1 MKLKALALHA
11 ITVVALVGVAMPLN
25 AAEHDAEMQSNRG
38 VSADARQE
46 AQALKETEPEKSKD
60 MQKRSTG
67 GKRLKK
73 FVHGAI
79 KTAVVVTAVKAV
91 MPRKA
96 VERGLA
102 PDQDSLQHA
111 SECKKEWGPSQR
123 TILLSMFV
131 LIGFF
136 LRWRRYRQT
145 RKQKASTDNLEERG
159 RG

>member
-1 MKLKALALHA
+1 MLKTFALRA

-25 AAEHDAEMQSNRG
+25 AAEHDAEVRSNRG

-46 AQALKETEPEKSKD
+46 AQALKETESEKSKD

-73 FVHGAI
+73 FVLGAI
-79 KTAVVVTAVKAV
+79 KTAVVVTTVKTV
-91 MPRKA
+91 MPRKTA
-96 VERGLA
+96 EQGRA
-102 PDQDSLQHA
+102 ADQDSRQHA
-111 SECKKEWGPSQR
+111 SERKKEWGASQR

-145 RKQKASTDNLEERG
+145 RKQKSSTDNLDDRG